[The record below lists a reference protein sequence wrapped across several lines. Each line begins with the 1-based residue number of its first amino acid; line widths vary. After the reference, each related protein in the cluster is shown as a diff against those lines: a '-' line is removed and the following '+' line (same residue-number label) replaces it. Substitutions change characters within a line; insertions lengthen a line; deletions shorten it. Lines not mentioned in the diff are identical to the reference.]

1 MFQQLKKLKEV
12 ELYPACYGEY
22 LVIAL
27 AENIPNLKVI
37 WFGEWSFHL
46 FLMKLLR
53 FMSIPVLVLRTS
65 S

>member
-1 MFQQLKKLKEV
+1 MLRNYHSGYHVESFYVLEKVFQQLKKLKEV

-37 WFGEWSFHL
+37 WFGE
-46 FLMKLLR
+46 
-53 FMSIPVLVLRTS
+53 
-65 S
+65 